1 MKMSLVPC
9 HFIKFFT
16 VASWILHILIAKASS
31 EKEEDEYPLSSRFS
45 LGVPFTVSPLDR
57 LPSASAFQQFVTN
70 NYHNLINMSSA
81 SVSQQF
87 GGR

>member
-31 EKEEDEYPLSSRFS
+31 EEEEVGYPLSTAFRLVSRS
-45 LGVPFTVSPLDR
+45 LSALSTVSSLLREHFP
-57 LPSASAFQQFVTN
+57 TIC
-70 NYHNLINMSSA
+70 YK
-81 SVSQQF
+81 
-87 GGR
+87 